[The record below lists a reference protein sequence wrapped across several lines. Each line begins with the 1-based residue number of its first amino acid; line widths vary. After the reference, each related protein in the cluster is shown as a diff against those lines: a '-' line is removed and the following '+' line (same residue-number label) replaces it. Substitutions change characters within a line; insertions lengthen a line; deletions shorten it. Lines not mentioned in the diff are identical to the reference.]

1 MLESV
6 VITISRENHRLI
18 GGRLLR
24 TDKQFRH
31 LKQRQK
37 EQISAWLFEEYQR
50 IWQEIGREPS
60 PSYNQKIVSA
70 VMTKVE
76 AAGIWIPTEQ
86 VKKYFSLR
94 KSHYRARI
102 AKQLQAQQKDAE
114 STRQEI

>member
-1 MLESV
+1 MFESV
-6 VITISRENHRLI
+6 VITISRKNHRLI
-18 GGRLLR
+18 CGRLLR

-70 VMTKVE
+70 VMAKVE